1 MLLKTLYLTF
11 VNEANTF
18 CERQLQRHQT
28 HQCSVEKDRDW
39 GHKIVLNKV
48 SLSQELMNDL
58 SIVLVSVFNS
68 FRLLQMVE
76 DIVQQT
82 YYYRDRTEIQRILEL
97 SQDMLLEQDKN
108 GWPTLK
114 NKLLHNI
121 IHKIFSEQLN
131 QSDTFHFDSVVKF
144 CLKRFKDELVAE
156 VGLVIDDFKREEE
169 HQAFIQMIR
178 EHVAK
183 KAFNYDTIYLLQGRN
198 FCYYTEN
205 GERLR
210 KEHLQPYMG
219 QTPLYL
225 FGLGLEEWNLA
236 PLIALSPK
244 HIIIYSDQLSE
255 SKTLAIINV
264 FQERVIVRPLEEF
277 PFET

>member
-1 MLLKTLYLTF
+1 MLLKTVYLTY
-11 VNEANTF
+11 VNEANIF
-18 CERQLQRHQT
+18 CERFLQLYDT
-28 HQCSVEKDRDW
+28 YPCKAEKDEDW
-39 GHKIVLNKV
+39 GNKVVLHNV
-48 SLSQELMNDL
+48 SLSKTMMNDL

-76 DIVQQT
+76 GIVQQS
-82 YYYRDRTEIQRILEL
+82 YYYRECTEIQRILEL

-108 GWPTLK
+108 GWSTYK
-114 NKLLHNI
+114 NKRLHNI
-121 IHKIFSEQLN
+121 LHKIFTDQLY
-131 QSDTFHFDSVVKF
+131 QSDTLHFDSVVKF
-144 CLKRFKDELVAE
+144 CLEPLKKELIAE

-169 HQAFIQMIR
+169 HQAFIQTVR

-183 KAFNYDTIYLLQGRN
+183 RDFNCDVIYLLQGRN
-198 FCYYTEN
+198 FSYYTEN
-205 GERLR
+205 GERLQ